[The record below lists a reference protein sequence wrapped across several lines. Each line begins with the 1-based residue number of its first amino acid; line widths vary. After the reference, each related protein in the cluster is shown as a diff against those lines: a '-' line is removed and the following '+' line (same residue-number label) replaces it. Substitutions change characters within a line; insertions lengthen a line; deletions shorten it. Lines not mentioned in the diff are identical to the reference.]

1 MHFHYKSE
9 GNHPGMMMQYG
20 SVPNHQLN
28 HYHYHHPHYNYAHS
42 LYRPHSHFHHAHPRY
57 WRRQH
62 SPYYNYNG
70 TYNNY
75 NNNNNNN
82 NADSKPNVH
91 KTIASVLV
99 SFFKVLYHTVKAI
112 HEQTYDQNALQQPP
126 APQNPYVASGP
137 STRSSSRQSAQMPY
151 PNLMRNF
158 KIPKNFKVGGYL
170 QFQGNDQQNN
180 TEMKAAKYIT
190 N

>member
-20 SVPNHQLN
+20 SVPNYQLN
-28 HYHYHHPHYNYAHS
+28 HYHHYHHPHYNYAHS
-42 LYRPHSHFHHAHPRY
+42 LYRPHSHYHHPHQRY
-57 WRRQH
+57 WRRHHGQ
-62 SPYYNYNG
+62 YYN
-70 TYNNY
+70 NNY
-75 NNNNNNN
+75 NNSFSNGSNNNVDN
-82 NADSKPNVH
+82 KPNMH

-112 HEQTYDQNALQQPP
+112 HEQSYGQNAIQPP
-126 APQNPYVASGP
+126 SAPHNPYVANGS
-137 STRSSSRQSAQMPY
+137 STRSSSRQSAQMAY
-151 PNLMRNF
+151 PNLMKNF
-158 KIPKNFKVGGYL
+158 KIPKNFRVGGYL

-180 TEMKAAKYIT
+180 EMKATKYIT